1 MAEEKWRI
9 FAASKQLNITIIAI
23 IVQMKKILLSLVAM
37 LYVMTSDAAGVSY
50 VAKANAVDD
59 PENKEEGANITFED
73 VDLQGATYYD
83 GADKAGLIATAED
96 FSFMNYNHD
105 GNWYG
110 FGVSATSGNNYT
122 GDNTDDTLFNSAPG
136 GGMQSEKFA
145 VGCYDESQAFL
156 DEYPEIYATANIKP
170 EYVYVTNTA
179 CAYKAMTEGDSSV
192 KKFDETDWLKLTI
205 SNMVFDDEEFDYV
218 AVSSVDFYLA
228 KDGKIVNE
236 WTKVD
241 LTPLG
246 VCEFI
251 RFTISSSVS
260 GAEGVNAL
268 SYFALD
274 NMKAEVTKEQPTG
287 IKVVETQAA
296 VKAKKFMKDDQIIIM
311 KNGKQFNVAGQEM

>member
-1 MAEEKWRI
+1 MAYLCSIETIKYYNYSNYCTNEEN
-9 FAASKQLNITIIAI
+9 F
-23 IVQMKKILLSLVAM
+23 
-37 LYVMTSDAAGVSY
+37 
-50 VAKANAVDD
+50 
-59 PENKEEGANITFED
+59 TF
-73 VDLQGATYYD
+73 
-83 GADKAGLIATAED
+83 
-96 FSFMNYNHD
+96 F
-105 GNWYG
+105 
-110 FGVSATSGNNYT
+110 
-122 GDNTDDTLFNSAPG
+122 G

-170 EYVYVTNTA
+170 EYVYITNTA

-241 LTPLG
+241 LTSLG